1 MRHASARIFHYR
13 IPLVRPLRLH
23 EEVITLRQGL
33 VVELRGPLGEAGYG
47 DIAPL
52 PGFSEERFAAAYDQA
67 CRVLE
72 ELVNRRPVPG
82 DAAFPSLRNREKL
95 FPSVRFGIETAML
108 GLQASMLGTTPAR
121 LLHEEPP
128 ESVPVCALLIHE
140 GDAAAKEAT
149 ACARRGFEAV
159 KLKVG
164 RSSMESDLYTVR
176 AVASALPPE
185 VTLRLDANRAWRF
198 SDAVAFGQSIRDMNV
213 EYIEE
218 PLTEPAR
225 LPEFH
230 RETGVPYAV
239 DETLAEVGWTVA
251 TVLYERGQHIIDAN
265 EQHPQ
270 RALIVSAHHAHAWIV
285 KPTLLGPPPR
295 AFQGWASTTGTKK
308 RLVVSSSFESGVGLV
323 TLANMAAS
331 AGVAGMPAGLD
342 TQAWFTADVVEA
354 PLPVR
359 GGRIFLD
366 EANVLLK
373 SLRADTLLEIGRA

>member
-13 IPLVRPLRLH
+13 LPLVRPLRLH

-72 ELVNRRPVPG
+72 ELVNRRPLPE
-82 DAAFPSLRNREKL
+82 DHAFPCLRNRDRL
-95 FPSVRFGIETAML
+95 FPSVRFGIESAML
-108 GLQASMLGTTPAR
+108 GLQASMLGTTPSR
-121 LLHEEPP
+121 LLHEDPP
-128 ESVPVCALLIHE
+128 ESVPLCALLVHE
-140 GDAAAKEAT
+140 GDAAAKEASE
-149 ACARRGFEAV
+149 CARRGFKAV

-164 RSSMESDLYTVR
+164 RSLMENDLYTVR
-176 AVASALPPE
+176 AVASVLPPE

-198 SDAVAFGQSIRDMNV
+198 SDGVAFGQSIRDMNV

-218 PLTEPAR
+218 PLAEPAR

-230 RETGVPYAV
+230 RESGVPYAV

-251 TVLYERGQHIIDAN
+251 AALHESGQRIIDGN
-265 EQHPQ
+265 EQHPLHD
-270 RALIVSAHHAHAWIV
+270 RMVSAHHARAWV
-285 KPTLLGPPPR
+285 LKPTLLGPPPR
-295 AFQGWASTTGTKK
+295 AFRAWTGAPGCEK
-308 RLVVSSSFESGVGLV
+308 RLVVSSSFESAVGLI

-331 AGVAGMPAGLD
+331 AGVAGVPAGLD
-342 TQAWFTADVVEA
+342 THAWFSSDVVKS

-359 GGRIFLD
+359 GGRLSLD
-366 EANVLLK
+366 EANVLLR
-373 SLRADTLLEIGRA
+373 SLSVDRLLEIGRA